1 MERCEN
7 SLSVPLNV
15 IILPVETWNNSSWPG
30 GNEMSL

>member
-15 IILPVETWNNSSWPG
+15 IILPVEIWNSSWPG